1 LIGQWF
7 DLLRW
12 WDLNYLSICSIYFF
26 LFMCEGREDIWFIFW
41 MWQILIVAQIDD
53 FSEDALRLTRK
64 CECGKHTFEV
74 VVKKHLS
81 TIGLKQDFG

>member
-1 LIGQWF
+1 VRFKLSF
-7 DLLRW
+7 NLY
-12 WDLNYLSICSIYFF
+12 YLFF
-26 LFMCEGREDIWFIFW
+26 LFMYEGREDIWFIFC

-53 FSEDALRLTRK
+53 FGEDTLRLTRK
-64 CECGKHTFEV
+64 CECGKHTFEE